1 MILEFTPF
9 ELACNGIF
17 YAEFCVFLDAVLTPR
32 FRKGWM
38 CLSYVCLVV
47 VTLMAT
53 LLFEKMTLMRIL
65 TLPVILMVYNLLF
78 FRDKPLRCIFSAWLV
93 PVVIFLSE
101 VLVVALIYN
110 ADMLNSTLNAAPI
123 QEQMLCWGVE
133 MVSAGVLYWV
143 TSLVLNRVRNRFT
156 MREML
161 MYTFFLVS
169 QFLLLFGW
177 MNAARQLGQSSSH
190 QLMVLAVLLVCL
202 GADAGLFASMIRMSH
217 QIELE
222 TENRLLAEQIE
233 AQRAHYEDLAAQ
245 YESIRSMR
253 HDIAKHI
260 SAMDGLLVSGRHEEA
275 AAYVSELRA
284 GSYDKDLG
292 ICEHPVVDAYLYSAV
307 HKAKERRVT
316 LDAVVFV
323 PRDIS
328 IAATDLVCTYG
339 NLLDN
344 AFEACRGL
352 EGATIRLRTYIAAG
366 CLAISTENPIGPE
379 SERKC
384 RIRGLE
390 RGIGLRVLQDLAKKY
405 DGSLRYTAEGG
416 TFRTEITYQLRG

>member
-17 YAEFCVFLDAVLTPR
+17 YAEFCVFLNAVLTPR

-38 CLSYVCLVV
+38 CLSYVFLVV

-65 TLPVILMVYNLLF
+65 TLPVILMGYNLLF

-110 ADMLNSTLNAAPI
+110 ADMLNATLNTAPI
-123 QEQMLCWGVE
+123 QEQVLCWGVE

-143 TSLVLNRVRNRFT
+143 TSLVLNRVRNRFSI
-156 MREML
+156 REML
-161 MYTFFLVS
+161 MYTFFPVS

-177 MNAARQLGQSSSH
+177 MNAARELGQSSNH

-222 TENRLLAEQIE
+222 TENQLLAEQIE
-233 AQRAHYEDLAAQ
+233 AQRAHYADLAAQ
-245 YESIRSMR
+245 YENIRSMR

-307 HKAKERRVT
+307 HKAKERQVI
-316 LDAVVFV
+316 LDAVVVV
-323 PRDIS
+323 PCDIS
-328 IAATDLVCTYG
+328 IAATDLSVPMVIFLTTLLRPAVVLRGQRYVCVPI
-339 NLLDN
+339 LLLGASPYPPKIPSDLKAN
-344 AFEACRGL
+344 GSAVSGAWNGALAFVC
-352 EGATIRLRTYIAAG
+352 
-366 CLAISTENPIGPE
+366 
-379 SERKC
+379 
-384 RIRGLE
+384 
-390 RGIGLRVLQDLAKKY
+390 
-405 DGSLRYTAEGG
+405 
-416 TFRTEITYQLRG
+416 FRTWRKNMTDVSAMPRREAFSARR